1 MDAGHTRQEF
11 AMNIRKF
18 VFILAA
24 ACFAGSASLVFAE
37 DNVLEQ
43 ARQKYDRNRA
53 GANEDQSRATEL
65 VRDNIDSG
73 AETPVRNEPAP
84 AAADT
89 PAASTDETITST
101 VTTGDKTVTVEV
113 QVTVKKEKAA
123 KAAPAKPETE
133 AKAAEGH
140 RRFFVFQFVPG
151 LPRVNRAD
159 VATFALSPVVSSV
172 GAVDGVQFG
181 LFLAQADRLT
191 GAQLSAI
198 GNLAGDVE
206 GVQVSSLF
214 NIGGKVEGLQAA
226 ALFDISS
233 SLRGVQASGLF
244 NISGNTEGVQAAGL
258 FNIAGDLQGVQAA
271 GLFNVA
277 GDLQG
282 VQAAGLLNVAKKVKG
297 VQVGV
302 VNIAEDVDGL
312 AIGLINF
319 TKNGIHEITA
329 WYESNNM
336 VNFAILNGGRHFY
349 SIVQGGALA
358 TDYFNNTNSLTGGL
372 GFGFRLGAASGNG
385 FYFQSDLSA
394 RALLDLDGAV
404 ATSADSSIAERLRSS
419 GWRHVRDN
427 VSYNFSF
434 ANPVVSVFPSLR
446 ANVGLNLFSTV
457 GIFLGAVV
465 DFEAPGWWSIPDFYK
480 SPANITGAINNQP
493 YGAYAKWFAGVS
505 VF

>member
-11 AMNIRKF
+11 AMNIRKCI
-18 VFILAA
+18 FILTAVS
-24 ACFAGSASLVFAE
+24 FAGSASLAFAE

-43 ARQKYDRNRA
+43 ARQKYDRNRTS
-53 GANEDQSRATEL
+53 ANEDQARAAEL
-65 VRDNIDSG
+65 VRDNVDTG
-73 AETPVRNEPAP
+73 AAAPVRNEPAP
-84 AAADT
+84 AASPET
-89 PAASTDETITST
+89 PEATAPAEETITST

-113 QVTVKKEKAA
+113 QVTVKKDKPA
-123 KAAPAKPETE
+123 KAAPASPETKPE
-133 AKAAEGH
+133 AKAAEGR

-151 LPRVNRAD
+151 LPRISRAD
-159 VATFALSPVVSSV
+159 VATFAVSPVVSSI
-172 GAVDGVQFG
+172 GTVDGVQFG
-181 LFLAQADRLT
+181 LFLAQADHLT

-198 GNLAGDVE
+198 GNLAGDLE
-206 GVQVSSLF
+206 GVQLSSLF
-214 NIGGKVEGLQAA
+214 NIASG
-226 ALFDISS
+226 
-233 SLRGVQASGLF
+233 LRGVQAAGLF
-244 NISGNTEGVQAAGL
+244 NISGASEGVQAAGL
-258 FNIAGDLQGVQAA
+258 FNIASGFQGVQAA

-312 AIGLINF
+312 AIGLINIS
-319 TKNGIHEITA
+319 KNGIHEINA
-329 WYESNNM
+329 WYESNNS

-349 SIVQGGALA
+349 TIIQGGELA

-372 GFGFRLGAASGNG
+372 GFGFRLGATSGNG

-394 RALLDLDGAV
+394 RAQIDIDGIG
-404 ATSADSSIAERLRSS
+404 SAHQDSALAERLRNS
-419 GWRHVRDN
+419 GWRHVRDD
-427 VSYNFSF
+427 VSYSISF
-434 ANPVVSVFPSLR
+434 ANPVVTCYPSWR
-446 ANVGLNLFSTV
+446 ANVGLNLFHTV

-465 DFEAPGWWSIPDFYK
+465 DFEVPGWWSLPEYAK